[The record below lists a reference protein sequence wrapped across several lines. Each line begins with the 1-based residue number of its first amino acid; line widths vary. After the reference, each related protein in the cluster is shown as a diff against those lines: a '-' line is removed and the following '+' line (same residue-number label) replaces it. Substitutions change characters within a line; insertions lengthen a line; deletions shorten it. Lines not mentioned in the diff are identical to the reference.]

1 MRLKL
6 RRLKRSVFD
15 RSSAIC
21 DASAG
26 LACGNRVG
34 GGGDCFAGLGTAID
48 AVGDRSTGIFVNARG
63 LLGVFSRR
71 WFGHCDGDDFQRI
84 ASLSCL

>member
-6 RRLKRSVFD
+6 NTLKKSGFD
-15 RSSAIC
+15 RRSAIY

-34 GGGDCFAGLGTAID
+34 SGGDCFAGLGTAID
-48 AVGDRSTGIFVNARG
+48 AVGDRSTGIFVDARG
-63 LLGVFSRR
+63 LFGVFSRR
-71 WFGHCDGDDFQRI
+71 WFGHGDGDDF
-84 ASLSCL
+84 